1 MNDSPAV
8 SILVPIYK
16 VEKYLSRCIESV
28 LAQDFTDWE
37 LILVDDGSPDRCPEI
52 CDEYAQKYERIRVVH
67 KENGGLVSAR
77 QSGFSISTG
86 RYILHVDSDDWLM
99 PNALSSLFHY
109 AEQGQYD
116 IVRGCNRRVGDDGGF
131 TIERG
136 RFFKGEVLGSEEYL
150 EKVIIA
156 DFEPYLWGALYRRD
170 LFRKETFEPILH
182 VSTGEDWLTNIA
194 IGNRVKKV
202 LCVEDVVYNYFI
214 NSNSMMQ
221 QQVCSFEYADRVK
234 GILEEITA
242 QASAHI
248 KHLVACNRIAAYIN
262 CLFIPELPFS
272 RTHFHKVKSFI
283 SENGNEEDV
292 RKLLDVKFMKFI
304 HIPVLFFLY
313 SRLYCFL
320 FKYIKLKG
328 NKRKVLI

>member
-8 SILVPIYK
+8 SILVPVYK

-28 LAQDFTDWE
+28 FAQDFIDWE
-37 LILVDDGSPDRCPEI
+37 LILVDDGSPDRCPQI
-52 CDEYAQKYERIRVVH
+52 CDEYAQKDERIRVVH
-67 KENGGLVSAR
+67 KVNGGLVSAR

-86 RYILHVDSDDWLM
+86 KYILHVDSDDWLM

-116 IVRGCNRRVGDDGGF
+116 IVRGCNRRVGDDGRF

-136 RFFKGEVLGSEEYL
+136 RFYKGEVHGSEEYL
-150 EKVIIA
+150 EKVITA

-170 LFRKETFEPILH
+170 LFLREIFEPILH

-234 GILEEITA
+234 DILEEITA
-242 QASAHI
+242 HASANI

-272 RTHFHKVKSFI
+272 RKHFHKVKMFI
-283 SENGNEEDV
+283 ANKGNEEDV
-292 RKLLDVKFMKFI
+292 RKLLDVK
-304 HIPVLFFLY
+304 
-313 SRLYCFL
+313 
-320 FKYIKLKG
+320 
-328 NKRKVLI
+328 